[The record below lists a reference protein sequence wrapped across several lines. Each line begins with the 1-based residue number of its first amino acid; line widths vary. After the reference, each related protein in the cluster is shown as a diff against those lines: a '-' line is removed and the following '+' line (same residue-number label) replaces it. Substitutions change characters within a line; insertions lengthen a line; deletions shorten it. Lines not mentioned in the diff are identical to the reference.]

1 MPRGTPQRLSKP
13 TLRELQARDRKR
25 PLKDI
30 GVFDNVNKSDN
41 ENSLSDT
48 ELARSVV
55 NQAARSLIDKQM
67 NVETRDVHKIPIPKG
82 PKAVSGFDVFTLSS
96 PAGMRADTEKAT
108 VADWNARTNY
118 GRRSATDTYGA
129 TALGGPYSGQSKV
142 SKLLNIRKKAR

>member
-30 GVFDNVNKSDN
+30 GVFDNVTKSDN

-48 ELARSVV
+48 ELARGVV
-55 NQAARSLIDKQM
+55 NQAARSLIDKRM
-67 NVETRDVHKIPIPKG
+67 NVESRDQHKIPVPKG
-82 PKAVSGFDVFTLSS
+82 PKAVSAFDVFTLSS

-129 TALGGPYSGQSKV
+129 TALGGSYSGQSKV
-142 SKLLNIRKKAR
+142 SKLLNVKKGMR